1 MKPLVDHIHITVNDL
16 PRAEVFYDKLLPLI
30 GFNIKNKEI
39 AEVPEHKYKII
50 EYHSKYMS
58 FGIINPRVEFR
69 DIKINRRRPGTIHH
83 IAFRADSKNEVDEI
97 YNKIKKLNIKIV
109 NDPKYYKE
117 YCPDY
122 YAFFFKDSE
131 NIEYEIVHFN
141 REKYFDE

>member
-16 PRAEVFYDKLLPLI
+16 SRAEVFYDKLLPLL

-58 FGIINPRVEFR
+58 FGIINPRIEFE

-97 YNKIKKLNIKIV
+97 YNKTKELNIKIV

-141 REKYFDE
+141 RGKYFNE